1 LRDES
6 FIIALHSFLRNLVTA
21 FQRVLRQFV
30 VASRKAVMTR
40 EVAVPVQAFSKHREP
55 RHRQI
60 ALACLPLLLV
70 CMANLAHSGYVP
82 APSQAL
88 GMKAAGPGAWVE
100 VKNEKPALSL
110 QQTPFAGLP
119 TKVATYVHN
128 DGSRNDWI
136 KAGALLLAPPN
147 VNFSI
152 VRQTAAKPLTYTVV
166 RNLEDI
172 AELGMVWH
180 SYRPTYYALNTR
192 FGELRGVMFDV
203 AADGIRKYCVGFHKP
218 VSNLVFVKGFV
229 CAPAAAEATPQR
241 VACLID
247 QIRFVSPAD
256 EDAMKASLEPDEAR
270 QCGATALDPTSN
282 AKNNKESL

>member
-1 LRDES
+1 MTQE
-6 FIIALHSFLRNLVTA
+6 
-21 FQRVLRQFV
+21 FV
-30 VASRKAVMTR
+30 VDAPNRPRA
-40 EVAVPVQAFSKHREP
+40 P
-55 RHRQI
+55 RHRQL

-70 CMANLAHSGYVP
+70 AMANLAYSGVIP

-88 GMKAAGPGAWVE
+88 GIKAGGPDAWVK
-100 VKNEKPALSL
+100 VKNETAVLSL
-110 QQTPFAGLP
+110 DQTPFAGRP
-119 TKVATYVHN
+119 TEVTTYLRN

-136 KAGALLLAPPN
+136 KAGALLVASPN

-152 VRQTAAKPLTYTVV
+152 VRQTVAKPLTDNVV

-218 VSNLVFVKGFV
+218 VSNLVLVKGFV
-229 CAPAAAEATPQR
+229 CAPHAAEATPQR

-256 EDAMKASLEPDEAR
+256 EEAIKASLEPAPAKA
-270 QCGATALDPTSN
+270 CGATALDPGSD
-282 AKNNKESL
+282 ANNSKDSL

>member
-1 LRDES
+1 
-6 FIIALHSFLRNLVTA
+6 
-21 FQRVLRQFV
+21 
-30 VASRKAVMTR
+30 
-40 EVAVPVQAFSKHREP
+40 
-55 RHRQI
+55 
-60 ALACLPLLLV
+60 
-70 CMANLAHSGYVP
+70 MANLAHSGVIP

-88 GMKAAGPGAWVE
+88 GIKAAGSDAWVE

-110 QQTPFAGLP
+110 DRTSFAGQP
-119 TKVATYVHN
+119 TKAATYVHK

-136 KAGALLLAPPN
+136 KAGALLLTSPN
-147 VNFSI
+147 VNVSI
-152 VRQTAAKPLTYTVV
+152 VRQTVAKPLTYTVV

-203 AADGIRKYCVGFHKP
+203 AVDGIRKYCVGFHKP
-218 VSNLVFVKGFV
+218 VNNLVFVKGFV
-229 CAPAAAEATPQR
+229 CAPDAAEATPQR

-256 EDAMKASLEPDEAR
+256 EDLMKASLEPNEAKA
-270 QCGATALDPTSN
+270 CGATALDPRSS
-282 AKNNKESL
+282 AKNSKDSL

>member
-1 LRDES
+1 
-6 FIIALHSFLRNLVTA
+6 
-21 FQRVLRQFV
+21 
-30 VASRKAVMTR
+30 MTR
-40 EVAVPVQAFSKHREP
+40 EAAVPVETPGKPREP

-70 CMANLAHSGYVP
+70 TMANLAHSGYRP

-88 GMKAAGPGAWVE
+88 GINAGRPDAWIE
-100 VKNEKPALSL
+100 VKNEKPVLSL
-110 QQTPFAGLP
+110 DRTSFAGQP
-119 TKVATYVHN
+119 AKVTSYVHN

-136 KAGALLLAPPN
+136 KAGALLLASPN

-152 VRQTAAKPLTYTVV
+152 VRQTEAKPLTYTVV

-180 SYRPTYYALNTR
+180 SYRPTFYALNTR
-192 FGELRGVMFDV
+192 FGELSGVMFDV

-218 VSNLVFVKGFV
+218 VSSLVFVKGYV
-229 CAPAAAEATPQR
+229 CAPDAAQATPQR

-247 QIRFVSPAD
+247 QIRFVSAAD
-256 EDAMKASLEPDEAR
+256 EETMKASLAPDEAR
-270 QCGATALDPTSN
+270 ECGATALDPSSN
-282 AKNNKESL
+282 AKSDKDSL